1 VRVDRVSLLVPGQ
14 DEVWFVLRVSVSQ
27 PDAAEVGF
35 CPAAVGFVRITLIE
49 VRTGVAL
56 MTVVSAAPTHWIR
69 RWGSDAGVPR
79 SALECRR
86 RGCGKDTLVARGAT
100 GRKRI
105 AVDLV
110 RVAIALVLLHE
121 SANLADAAVESVQC
135 LLPGFPGDGFG
146 ASLEDIVGPDLTIS
160 VQTLL
165 DQRDEMRVLFGGDR
179 AIEPLARLH

>member
-35 CPAAVGFVRITLIE
+35 GPAAVGVVRITLVE

-56 MTVVSAAPTHWIR
+56 MTVVSAAPTHRIR
-69 RWGSDAGVPR
+69 RWGSEDGGHR

-86 RGCGKDTLVARGAT
+86 KGCGKGTLVARGAT
-100 GRKRI
+100 GKKRI

-110 RVAIALVLLHE
+110 RVAVTLVLLYG
-121 SANLADAAVESVQC
+121 SA
-135 LLPGFPGDGFG
+135 FF
-146 ASLEDIVGPDLTIS
+146 
-160 VQTLL
+160 
-165 DQRDEMRVLFGGDR
+165 
-179 AIEPLARLH
+179 

>member
-1 VRVDRVSLLVPGQ
+1 VSVDRVSLLVRGQ

-27 PDAAEVGF
+27 PDAAEVEFG
-35 CPAAVGFVRITLIE
+35 PAAVGIVGITLIE

-56 MTVVSAAPTHWIR
+56 MTVVSAAPRHRIW
-69 RWGSDAGVPR
+69 RWGSDAGVHR

-86 RGCGKDTLVARGAT
+86 RVCVKDTLVARGAT
-100 GRKRI
+100 GRMRI

-110 RVAIALVLLHE
+110 RVAIALVLLHG
-121 SANLADAAVESVQC
+121 SANLADTAVESVQR

-146 ASLEDIVGPDLTIS
+146 ASLEEIVSPDLTIS

-165 DQRDEMRVLFGGDR
+165 DQRDEMRV
-179 AIEPLARLH
+179 